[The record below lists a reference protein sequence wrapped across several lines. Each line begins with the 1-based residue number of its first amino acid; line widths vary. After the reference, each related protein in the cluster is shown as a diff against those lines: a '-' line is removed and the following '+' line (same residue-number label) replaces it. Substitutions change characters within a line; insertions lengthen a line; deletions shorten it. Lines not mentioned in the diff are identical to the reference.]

1 MTATETRSS
10 VTPNRVDFVDKDN
23 ARSSLF
29 ALHEKVS
36 NTGSSDTDEHFYKIG
51 TADTEE
57 RYPGFTR
64 NGTSKKGL
72 AGSRRPHKQTSF
84 GNSAAKLRKFFR
96 IF

>member
-1 MTATETRSS
+1 MPATEAGSA
-10 VTPNRVDFVDKDN
+10 VTPDRVDFVDKDD

-29 ALHEKVS
+29 ALHEKVPNS
-36 NTGSSDTDEHFYKIG
+36 GSSNTDEHFYKIG

-64 NGTSKKGL
+64 NGTSQEGL

-84 GNSAAKLRKFFR
+84 GNSAAKLREFFR
-96 IF
+96 LF

>member
-1 MTATETRSS
+1 MPATEAGSAVAS
-10 VTPNRVDFVDKDN
+10 DRVDFVDKDD
-23 ARSSLF
+23 ARSFLF
-29 ALHEKVS
+29 ALREKVPDS
-36 NTGSSDTDEHFYKIG
+36 GSSDTDEHFYKIG

-57 RYPGFTR
+57 RDPGFTR
-64 NGTSKKGL
+64 DGTSQKGL